1 MSEMKDQVQE
11 GLNTAKQHIDE
22 MRVKANLL
30 KLELRDKH
38 GDVMNDIE
46 QAYEVTKEKLVEFG
60 NATEETADS
69 AAESLKGAWAD
80 LKQKI
85 HDATAPDDE

>member
-1 MSEMKDQVQE
+1 MSEISDQVQQ
-11 GLNTAKQHIDE
+11 GLDTARQHIDE

-30 KLELRDKH
+30 KLELRDKQ
-38 GDVMNDIE
+38 GDVVDDIE
-46 QAYEVTKEKLVEFG
+46 AAYNVTKEKLVEFG

-69 AAESLKGAWAD
+69 AAESLKSAWAS